1 MSGEVLARI
10 GRWTV
15 LLMVCAAT
23 PVHAKTPEIPLPDD
37 ARVARL
43 GQSMRVNGND
53 VIVRTF
59 ETKEST
65 PDVVNFYRD
74 EWGEERNSE
83 PGFTVTNF
91 KEPWIL
97 ITRIEDGYLMTVQ
110 VRPTAN
116 EGTEG
121 LLGLSKL
128 PERRRPPKLGEGFPT
143 MGDSQVLNEV
153 VSKDPGQSGRT
164 MWLKNDHDLRTNV
177 DFYRDQ
183 YSNAGWAFDIDRSIG
198 GIMHVLA
205 LRKGRKRVNLVLS
218 ESKKQGSQIVV
229 NEVTYEIL

>member
-1 MSGEVLARI
+1 MSGQLFART
-10 GRWTV
+10 RCLT
-15 LLMVCAAT
+15 LLLFVFAAA
-23 PVHAKTPEIPLPDD
+23 PISAKTPEIPLPDD
-37 ARVARL
+37 ARVSRL

-53 VIVRTF
+53 VMVRTF

-65 PDVVNFYRD
+65 ADVVNFYRD

-83 PGFTVTNF
+83 PGFTVMNL

-121 LLGLSKL
+121 LIGLSKL
-128 PERRRPPKLGEGFPT
+128 PERHRAPKLGEGFPT

-153 VSKDPGQSGRT
+153 VSRDPGQSGRT
-164 MWLKNDHDLRTNV
+164 MWLKNSHDLRTNV

-183 YSNAGWAFDIDRSIG
+183 YGNAGWAFDMDRSIG